1 MSVLMEFAMFPTDK
15 GTSVSAEVSKI
26 IAMVRESGHPYTL
39 SPMGTTVET
48 ETMEEAT
55 SLLNRASKIL
65 EPDSERVYS
74 SVKFDIRKGKSN
86 RLEGKIASV
95 EEKIGKVRG
104 SSLS

>member
-15 GTSVSAEVSKI
+15 GTSVSTEVSKI
-26 IAMVRESGHPYTL
+26 IKMVRKSGFPYSL

-55 SLLNRASKIL
+55 LLLNRAWEIL

-74 SVKFDIRKGKSN
+74 SVKFDIRKGKTH

-95 EEKIGKVRG
+95 EEKIGKVQN
-104 SSLS
+104 SSIT